1 MHGVGGCALKEA
13 HMNATRPLA
22 QAAFGSGLVAEL
34 WPRAPY
40 EARDAG
46 GPGVIGFAYEAQDG
60 QDAIA
65 SDRVRPFRRGANT
78 LAWLPPGCGV
88 FSASRTG
95 GEYLVLR
102 GFAADALGHPDA
114 VARAMNDAVSPAAVR
129 AAHALRRLLLGGWM
143 THPGAAEEAVDVLRA
158 ALLRRMTEGRNPAA
172 GWLTPTRLAAV
183 ERFIAERM
191 EQPIGVVDLA
201 AALGLS
207 AGFLTLAFRG
217 ALGTTPHR
225 YLLDQRLARARAGL
239 AVMSLPIAV
248 VAAECGFADQAHLTR
263 HMRAA
268 FGVTPA
274 AYRRLRKR

>member
-1 MHGVGGCALKEA
+1 MRGAAGRVLKET
-13 HMNATRPLA
+13 HMDATRPPA
-22 QAAFGSGLVAEL
+22 QAAFGGLTVEL
-34 WPRAPY
+34 WPGAPY

-60 QDAIA
+60 EDAIA

-78 LAWLPPGCGV
+78 LAWIPPGCGV

-102 GFAADALGHPDA
+102 GFAADAVGHPDA
-114 VARAMNDAVSPAAVR
+114 TGRTVNDAVSPSAVR
-129 AAHALRRLLLGGWM
+129 AAYALRRLLLGGQ
-143 THPGAAEEAVDVLRA
+143 AADPDAAAEAVDVFRA
-158 ALLRRMTEGRNPAA
+158 ALLRRMAEGRNPAA
-172 GWLTPTRLAAV
+172 GWLTPARLATV
-183 ERFIAERM
+183 ERLVAERM
-191 EQPIGVVDLA
+191 EQRIGVADLA

-207 AGFLTLAFRG
+207 AGFLTLAFHG

-225 YLLDQRLARARAGL
+225 HLLEQRLARARTKL
-239 AVMSLPIAV
+239 ATTGKPIAV

-274 AYRRLRKR
+274 VYRWQRHR

>member
-1 MHGVGGCALKEA
+1 MGGAARRVLKET
-13 HMNATRPLA
+13 HVNATRPAA
-22 QAAFGSGLVAEL
+22 QAAFGGLTVEL
-34 WPRAPY
+34 WPGAPY
-40 EARDAG
+40 EARDAS

-60 QDAIA
+60 EDAIG

-78 LAWLPPGCGV
+78 LAWIPPGCGV

-102 GFAADALGHPDA
+102 GFAADAVSHPDA
-114 VARAMNDAVSPAAVR
+114 PGRTVNDVVSPSAVR
-129 AAHALRRLLLGGWM
+129 AAHAMRRLLLGRQPAG
-143 THPGAAEEAVDVLRA
+143 PDAVAEAADVFCA
-158 ALLRRMTEGRNPAA
+158 ALLRRMAEGRNPAA
-172 GWLTPTRLAAV
+172 GWLTPARLSAV
-183 ERFIAERM
+183 ERIVAEQM
-191 EQPIGVVDLA
+191 EKRIGVADLA

-207 AGFLTLAFRG
+207 TGFLTLAFHG

-225 YLLDQRLARARAGL
+225 HLLERRLARARTKLTATGET
-239 AVMSLPIAV
+239 IAV

-274 AYRRLRKR
+274 AYRRQRRR